1 MHQLHLV
8 FFEQQAPII
17 VLSFQIVGKATIHV
31 CAFMMFS
38 YGSVKVRHIFE
49 QKHLFKYLLLP

>member
-17 VLSFQIVGKATIHV
+17 VLSFQIVSEVTICFHDV
-31 CAFMMFS
+31 FEWLCTVR
-38 YGSVKVRHIFE
+38 VKHIFE
-49 QKHLFKYLLLP
+49 QKHL

>member
-31 CAFMMFS
+31 FAFMMFS
-38 YGSVKVRHIFE
+38 NGSVKVRHIFE
-49 QKHLFKYLLLP
+49 QKHL

>member
-17 VLSFQIVGKATIHV
+17 VLSFQIVSEVTMHICFHDV
-31 CAFMMFS
+31 FEWLCTVR
-38 YGSVKVRHIFE
+38 VKHIFE
-49 QKHLFKYLLLP
+49 QKHL